1 MNLGQSTMLS
11 EGRSYAS
18 EQVPEVRPHSNNHL
32 PEVSHV
38 GAPFS
43 AQNPYEDYEFYVQHP
58 SATPE
63 YQQHSASPYL
73 SSPQFPGLASAGSK
87 LPAPAAEGLEPNR
100 DPNWNARPL
109 SPTSTH
115 HQSRVG
121 SAGLESVN
129 EKEGEKEVYQ
139 SVHPVGVVPFQ
150 QPQYSSEP
158 ERKRRIVCGMAM
170 KWCVVLTTL
179 ILVAIIAVAVA
190 LGVVFVTRHS

>member
-1 MNLGQSTMLS
+1 MNLGQSTMSS

-18 EQVPEVRPHSNNHL
+18 EQINEARSHSNDHL
-32 PEVSHV
+32 PEVSHI

-43 AQNPYEDYEFYVQHP
+43 AKNRYEDYEFYEQHP
-58 SATPE
+58 PATPE
-63 YQQHSASPYL
+63 YQQHSTSPHF
-73 SSPQFPGLASAGSK
+73 SSPQSPGLTSDGSRS
-87 LPAPAAEGLEPNR
+87 PAEGLEPSR
-100 DPNWNARPL
+100 DPNRPL
-109 SPTSTH
+109 SPTSTYR
-115 HQSRVG
+115 QSQVG

-139 SVHPVGVVPFQ
+139 NVYPVGMVPHQ

-170 KWCVVLTTL
+170 KWCVVLTAL

-190 LGVVFVTRHS
+190 LGVVFGRKHP